1 MTDDSAVASS
11 GMHQHIALPSSLR
24 MDARIHGSEKEVD
37 DVKKVKVE
45 VAASEGA
52 PIQCSRERP
61 WFGPCP
67 RSSGWLVPSPAESEL
82 ISAVVEPAAGIVWS
96 RLLHRMGPGWLMQL
110 CCSSGPTCPPRV
122 WICLV
127 TGLRHGRDLCFA
139 RALPRYRKL
148 FPGLTLHVYVAPAE
162 HEEWLTHFRRNGIS
176 EEAGV
181 ILMQGGSSPGEQVRA
196 DPRDAKCRLT

>member
-1 MTDDSAVASS
+1 MEQAAAQDGARLA
-11 GMHQHIALPSSLR
+11 HAALLLLR
-24 MDARIHGSEKEVD
+24 ADM
-37 DVKKVKVE
+37 
-45 VAASEGA
+45 
-52 PIQCSRERP
+52 
-61 WFGPCP
+61 
-67 RSSGWLVPSPAESEL
+67 
-82 ISAVVEPAAGIVWS
+82 
-96 RLLHRMGPGWLMQL
+96 
-110 CCSSGPTCPPRV
+110 PPRV

>member
-1 MTDDSAVASS
+1 MEQAAAQDGARLA
-11 GMHQHIALPSSLR
+11 HAALLLLR
-24 MDARIHGSEKEVD
+24 ADM
-37 DVKKVKVE
+37 
-45 VAASEGA
+45 
-52 PIQCSRERP
+52 
-61 WFGPCP
+61 
-67 RSSGWLVPSPAESEL
+67 
-82 ISAVVEPAAGIVWS
+82 
-96 RLLHRMGPGWLMQL
+96 
-110 CCSSGPTCPPRV
+110 PPRV

-127 TGLRHGRDLCFA
+127 TSLRHGRDLCFA